1 MTELLQQIRARLE
14 ARVGGASDFANS
26 FNDRTM
32 RDTHQRAARELDG
45 GAQLAVETIEG
56 VAAALTGE
64 GLQDSAAFDEAA
76 FLDRFVNAWAAYQ
89 HAGARTAN
97 WMVTGPARFPVERNR
112 KRMDTE
118 HRRWQ
123 ELDAL
128 CKAAPHRAVKDAKR
142 LRDQQLGPA
151 GVVDAE
157 LADLKA
163 RLDKRETYQRQ
174 MKAVNEMIRRHKF
187 VAGDGAQL
195 SAAMKERGF
204 AMNPNL
210 CGMLL
215 NRESW
220 QRPGFETYQLSNNL
234 AEIKRLQGRIADVER
249 KAQAIES
256 EPAREQEINGVR
268 IVEDPVDN
276 RLRLLFDGKP
286 AQDVITALKSRGFRW
301 SPRNSAWQRQL
312 TGNARLA
319 AAAIVERL
327 AA

>member
-1 MTELLQQIRARLE
+1 LTDFEQIRARLA
-14 ARVGGASDFANS
+14 ARVGGEQAFASS
-26 FNDRTM
+26 FSDRTM
-32 RDTHQRAARELDG
+32 RDLDARAKRELDD
-45 GAQLAVETIEG
+45 GANLAIETVERVT
-56 VAAALTGE
+56 AALAKAGHDPAT
-64 GLQDSAAFDEAA
+64 FDQAA

-128 CKAAPHRAVKDAKR
+128 CKAAPHRALKDAERQRK
-142 LRDQQLGPA
+142 QQLGPA

-163 RLDKRETYQRQ
+163 RLEKREAAQRH
-174 MKAVNEMIRRHKF
+174 MKIVNEVIRRHKLGE
-187 VAGDGAQL
+187 GDGATL
-195 SAAMKERGF
+195 SALLTDRGIDV
-204 AMNPNL
+204 NPNRA
-210 CGMLL
+210 GMIL
-215 NRESW
+215 
-220 QRPGFETYQLSNNL
+220 RPPYQGARGGYERFQLSNNL
-234 AEIKRLQGRIADVER
+234 AEIKRLKGRIQDVER
-249 KAQAIES
+249 KAAAIES

-268 IVEDPVDN
+268 IVEDPIDD

-286 AQDVITALKSRGFRW
+286 APEIIAALKSRGFRW

-312 TGNARLA
+312 TGNARMA
-319 AAAIVERL
+319 AAAIVERM